1 MFSSGHEKG
10 CYLPAGPAMS
20 PRRISQRVTVP
31 MRRYEVGR
39 LGTRG
44 HGGSED
50 EEPTIDGKYRES
62 DLRFP
67 FSIS

>member
-1 MFSSGHEKG
+1 
-10 CYLPAGPAMS
+10 MS
-20 PRRISQRVTVP
+20 PRGISQRVTVP

-39 LGTRG
+39 LGTRD

-67 FSIS
+67 FSIL